1 MALTAGVWKANL
13 NGTEAEL
20 QIGMPNQQGIF
31 VGQLTGINF
40 RGFGDEASQTIAF
53 ALAIRVDATRDD
65 GTPIIASFRGHLF
78 RSPPNPEPGRDLIAT
93 LTGSYQMSAATL
105 GTGTGLFPSIG
116 SSRRNVFGWLAQIIE
131 TQ

>member
-53 ALAIRVDATRDD
+53 ALTIWVDATRVD

-78 RSPPNPEPGRDLIAT
+78 RSPPNPEPGRDLVAT
-93 LTGSYQMSAATL
+93 LTGSYQMSTEP
-105 GTGTGLFPSIG
+105 GTGLFPLMG
-116 SSRRNVFGWLAQIIE
+116 SSRRNVFGWLAQILE

>member
-20 QIGMPNQQGIF
+20 NIGMPNQQGIF

-53 ALAIRVDATRDD
+53 ALTIWVDATRVD

-78 RSPPNPEPGRDLIAT
+78 RSPPNPEPGRDLVAT
-93 LTGSYQMSAATL
+93 LTGSYQMSTEP
-105 GTGTGLFPSIG
+105 GTGLFPLMG
-116 SSRRNVFGWLAQIIE
+116 SSRRNVFGWLAQILE

>member
-20 QIGMPNQQGIF
+20 NIEMPNQQGVF
-31 VGQLTGINF
+31 LGRLAGIDL
-40 RGFGDEASQTIAF
+40 RGFWDEVSQTIAF
-53 ALAIRVDATRDD
+53 ALTATVDD
-65 GTPIIASFRGHLF
+65 GVPIIASFRGHLF

-105 GTGTGLFPSIG
+105 VTGTSLFPSMG
-116 SSRRNVFGWLAQIIE
+116 SSRRNVFGWLAQILE